1 MKQLQQ
7 LDVQQWLLPLR
18 LALMR
23 GGQAP
28 LIAGV
33 FILCLLGASGWGWV
47 FQQRTALRQMVVKP
61 LSAPPVLAVAPPP
74 ASAEQNLAVFYDTLG
89 EKRYAE
95 QQVKTLF
102 DLAAKSGLSL
112 SQGEYKSAYDK
123 ASRVSTYQVVLPVK
137 GSYQALWSFGLQAL
151 RAVPFASLDEL
162 AFRREQIADTSLEAR
177 LRLTFYLKDGLPPAA
192 GAQP

>member
-1 MKQLQQ
+1 MKPLQQ
-7 LDVQQWLLPLR
+7 LDLQQWLLPLR
-18 LALMR
+18 LVLLR

-28 LIAGV
+28 LIAGALL
-33 FILCLLGASGWGWV
+33 LCLLGACGWGWV
-47 FQQRTALRQMVVKP
+47 LQQRAALQHMVVP
-61 LSAPPVLAVAPPP
+61 SPSSPPTLVAAPPP
-74 ASAEQNLAVFYDTLG
+74 ASAEQNLALFYDTLG

-102 DLAAKSGLSL
+102 DLAAKNGLSL
-112 SQGEYKSAYDK
+112 SQGEYKSSYDK

-192 GAQP
+192 GEQP

>member
-1 MKQLQQ
+1 MKPLQQ
-7 LDVQQWLLPLR
+7 LDLQQALLPLR
-18 LALMR
+18 LMLLR

-28 LIAGV
+28 LIAGAV
-33 FILCLLGASGWGWV
+33 LLCVLGACGWGWV
-47 FQQRTALRQMVVKP
+47 FQQRAALQHMVVP
-61 LSAPPVLAVAPPP
+61 LPSAPPVLAAAPAP
-74 ASAEQNLAVFYDTLG
+74 ASAEQNLALFYDTLG

-102 DLAAKSGLSL
+102 DLAAKNGLSL

-162 AFRREQIADTSLEAR
+162 AFRREQIAETSLEAR
-177 LRLTFYLKDGLPPAA
+177 VRLTFYLKDGLPQATRE
-192 GAQP
+192 QP

>member
-1 MKQLQQ
+1 MKPLQQ
-7 LDVQQWLLPLR
+7 LDLQQALLPLR
-18 LALMR
+18 LMLLR

-28 LIAGV
+28 LIAGAV
-33 FILCLLGASGWGWV
+33 LLCVLGASGWGWV
-47 FQQRTALRQMVVKP
+47 FQQRAALQHMVVP
-61 LSAPPVLAVAPPP
+61 LPSAPPVLAAAPAP
-74 ASAEQNLAVFYDTLG
+74 ASAEQNLALFYDTLG

-102 DLAAKSGLSL
+102 DLAAKNGLSL

-162 AFRREQIADTSLEAR
+162 AFRREQIAETSLEAR
-177 LRLTFYLKDGLPPAA
+177 VRLTFYLKDGLPQAT
-192 GAQP
+192 GEQP

>member
-28 LIAGV
+28 LAAGV
-33 FILCLLGASGWGWV
+33 LLLCLAGASGWGWV
-47 FQQRTALRQMVVKP
+47 FQQRAALRQMVVKP
-61 LSAPPVLAVAPPP
+61 LSAPPVLVSAAPV
-74 ASAEQNLAVFYDTLG
+74 ASAEQNLALFYDTLG

-102 DLAAKSGLSL
+102 DLAAKSGLTL

-162 AFRREQIADTSLEAR
+162 SFRREQIADTSLEAR
-177 LRLTFYLKDGLPPAA
+177 LRLTFYLKDGAPQAS
-192 GAQP
+192 GEQP